1 MNSPTTTIILLVA
14 VILVA
19 MWKSGRLVKI
29 LNAAFT
35 G

>member
-1 MNSPTTTIILLVA
+1 MNNPSTTFIL
-14 VILVA
+14 VIVIVLVA
-19 MWKSGRLVKI
+19 MWKSGRLTRI